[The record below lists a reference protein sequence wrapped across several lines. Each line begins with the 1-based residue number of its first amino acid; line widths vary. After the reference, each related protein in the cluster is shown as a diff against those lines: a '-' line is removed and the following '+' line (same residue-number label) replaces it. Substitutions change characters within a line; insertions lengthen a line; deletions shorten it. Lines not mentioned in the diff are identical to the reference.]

1 MAPKSAATGANC
13 LRCTHYFITH
23 DPHFP
28 YGCHAMGLKSR
39 RRPELDV
46 VSATGTACV
55 IFTPK
60 PSSKGK
66 AQ

>member
-1 MAPKSAATGANC
+1 MNPAHAAQGASC
-13 LRCTHYFITH
+13 LRCAHYFITH
-23 DPHFP
+23 DSYFP

-60 PSSKGK
+60 PAGQGR
-66 AQ
+66 AR